1 MLAKSQVSNENI
13 TQTIAYFFYENLL
26 KKYVVNIYLNKFAI
40 TKDNP
45 FHVIYFI
52 RKNYTMSQ
60 KVVTLG
66 EIMMRL
72 STPGHERFVQSDSF
86 DVTYGGGEANVA
98 VALSNYGLQGVFV
111 TKVPDN
117 ALGQAA
123 INHIRR
129 YGVDTQFIAR
139 GGKRLGIYFLET
151 GASMRASQ
159 VIYDR
164 AGASISQVDV
174 SEFDLDKILEGASWF
189 HTTGIT
195 PALSDQA
202 AALTEA
208 ALKAAKA
215 KGITTSIDLNYRK
228 KLWSKEKARE
238 VMTRLCQYVDV
249 CIGNEEDADTTLGFK
264 AEGTDVTKGELN
276 LDGYKSVFKQMKD
289 KFGFKY
295 IASTLRESHSA
306 SDNGWSALVYDGNEF
321 YHTKQYEVR
330 IVDRVGSGDSFA
342 SGFIYGLV
350 SGMPM
355 PEAAEFGVAASAL
368 KHTIPGDLNHATLS
382 EVKDLMKGDGSG
394 RVQR

>member
-1 MLAKSQVSNENI
+1 
-13 TQTIAYFFYENLL
+13 
-26 KKYVVNIYLNKFAI
+26 
-40 TKDNP
+40 
-45 FHVIYFI
+45 
-52 RKNYTMSQ
+52 MSK

-66 EIMMRL
+66 EIMLRL
-72 STPGHERFVQSDSF
+72 STPDFKRFVQADSL
-86 DVTYGGGEANVA
+86 DVTYGGGEANVSA
-98 VALSNYGLQGVFV
+98 ALCNYGLNGVFV
-111 TKVPDN
+111 SKVPAN
-117 ALGQAA
+117 AIGQSA
-123 INHIRR
+123 INHLRR
-129 YGVDTQFIAR
+129 YGVDTQFVAR

-164 AGASISQVDV
+164 ADASISEVDA
-174 SEFDLDKILEGASWF
+174 SEFDFDKIFDGADWF

-195 PALSDQA
+195 PALSDKA
-202 AALTEA
+202 AALTLA

-228 KLWSKEKARE
+228 KLWTKEKARE
-238 VMTRLCQYVDV
+238 VMTELCKYVDV

-264 AEGTDVTKGELN
+264 SAGTDVTKGELN
-276 LDGYKSVFKQMKD
+276 LDGYKDVFQQMQA

-306 SDNGWSALVYDGNEF
+306 SDNGWSALVYNGSEF

-350 SGMPM
+350 TGMKM
-355 PEAAEFGVAASAL
+355 ADAAEFGVAASAI
-368 KHTIPGDLNHATLS
+368 KHTIPGDLNHATLG
-382 EVKDLMKGDGSG
+382 EVQELVKGDGSG

>member
-1 MLAKSQVSNENI
+1 MPK
-13 TQTIAYFFYENLL
+13 
-26 KKYVVNIYLNKFAI
+26 
-40 TKDNP
+40 
-45 FHVIYFI
+45 
-52 RKNYTMSQ
+52 

-72 STPGHERFVQSDSF
+72 STPGFERFVQSDSF

-98 VALSNYGLQGVFV
+98 VALSNYGRDGVFV

-129 YGVDTQFIAR
+129 FGVDTQFIAR

-164 AGASISQVDV
+164 ADAAISQVEI
-174 SEFDLDKILEGASWF
+174 SEFDFDKILDGASWF

-195 PALSDQA
+195 PALSDKA

-215 KGITTSIDLNYRK
+215 KGIITSIDLNYRK

-238 VMTRLCQYVDV
+238 VMSRLCKYVDV
-249 CIGNEEDADTTLGFK
+249 CIG
-264 AEGTDVTKGELN
+264 
-276 LDGYKSVFKQMKD
+276 
-289 KFGFKY
+289 
-295 IASTLRESHSA
+295 
-306 SDNGWSALVYDGNEF
+306 
-321 YHTKQYEVR
+321 
-330 IVDRVGSGDSFA
+330 
-342 SGFIYGLV
+342 
-350 SGMPM
+350 
-355 PEAAEFGVAASAL
+355 
-368 KHTIPGDLNHATLS
+368 
-382 EVKDLMKGDGSG
+382 
-394 RVQR
+394 

>member
-1 MLAKSQVSNENI
+1 
-13 TQTIAYFFYENLL
+13 
-26 KKYVVNIYLNKFAI
+26 
-40 TKDNP
+40 
-45 FHVIYFI
+45 
-52 RKNYTMSQ
+52 MSK

-66 EIMMRL
+66 EIMLRL
-72 STPGHERFVQSDSF
+72 STPGFERFVQTDSF

-98 VALSNYGLQGVFV
+98 VAISNYGLNGTFV

-117 ALGQAA
+117 AIGQSA

-164 AGASISQVDV
+164 AGASIADV
-174 SEFDLDKILEGASWF
+174 SIEEFDWDKIFEGADWF

-195 PALSDQA
+195 PALSDKA

-228 KLWSKEKARE
+228 KLWSKEKAKE
-238 VMTRLCQYVDV
+238 VMTRLSQYVDV
-249 CIGNEEDADTTLGFK
+249 CIGNEEDAETTLGFK
-264 AEGTDVTKGELN
+264 SEGTDITKGELN
-276 LDGYKSVFKQMKD
+276 LEGYKSVFKQMKE
-289 KFGFKY
+289 KLGFKF

-306 SDNGWSALVYDGNEF
+306 SDN
-321 YHTKQYEVR
+321 
-330 IVDRVGSGDSFA
+330 
-342 SGFIYGLV
+342 
-350 SGMPM
+350 
-355 PEAAEFGVAASAL
+355 
-368 KHTIPGDLNHATLS
+368 
-382 EVKDLMKGDGSG
+382 
-394 RVQR
+394 

>member
-1 MLAKSQVSNENI
+1 
-13 TQTIAYFFYENLL
+13 
-26 KKYVVNIYLNKFAI
+26 
-40 TKDNP
+40 
-45 FHVIYFI
+45 
-52 RKNYTMSQ
+52 MSK

-66 EIMMRL
+66 EIMLRL
-72 STPGHERFVQSDSF
+72 STPDFKRFVQSDSF
-86 DVTYGGGEANVA
+86 DVTYGGGEANV
-98 VALSNYGLQGVFV
+98 VAALCNYGLNGTFV
-111 TKVPDN
+111 TKVPN
-117 ALGQAA
+117 NPIGQSA
-123 INHIRR
+123 INHLRR
-129 YGVDTQFIAR
+129 FGVDTQFIVR
-139 GGKRLGIYFLET
+139 GGDRLGIYFLET

-159 VIYDR
+159 VVYDR
-164 AGASISQVDV
+164 AGASIAEIEVA
-174 SEFDLDKILEGASWF
+174 EFDFDKILEGADWF

-195 PALSDQA
+195 PALSDKA
-202 AALTEA
+202 AAVTEA

-228 KLWSKEKARE
+228 KLWSKEKARS

-264 AEGTDVTKGELN
+264 ATGTDVTKGELN
-276 LDGYKSVFKQMKD
+276 LDGYKSVFKQMKE

-306 SDNGWSALVYDGNEF
+306 SDNGWSALVYDGSEF
-321 YHTKQYEVR
+321 YHTKSYEVR

-350 SGMPM
+350 TDMTLS
-355 PEAAEFGVAASAL
+355 EAAEFGVAASAL

-382 EVKDLMKGDGSG
+382 EVKELMKGDGSG

>member
-1 MLAKSQVSNENI
+1 
-13 TQTIAYFFYENLL
+13 
-26 KKYVVNIYLNKFAI
+26 
-40 TKDNP
+40 
-45 FHVIYFI
+45 
-52 RKNYTMSQ
+52 MS
-60 KVVTLG
+60 KTVVTLG

-72 STPGHERFVQSDSF
+72 STPDFLRFVQSDRF

-98 VALSNYGLQGVFV
+98 AALSNYGLNGTFV

-123 INHIRR
+123 INHLRR
-129 YGVDTQFIAR
+129 YGVETKFIAR
-139 GGKRLGIYFLET
+139 GGQRLGIYFLET

-164 AGASISQVDV
+164 AGASIAEVDI
-174 SEFDLDKILEGASWF
+174 SEFDFDKILDGADWF

-195 PALSDQA
+195 PALSDKS

-208 ALKAAKA
+208 VLRAAKA

-228 KLWSKEKARE
+228 KLWSKEKARG
-238 VMTRLCQYVDV
+238 VMSMLCQYVDV
-249 CIGNEEDADTTLGFK
+249 CIGNEEDAETTLGFK
-264 AEGTDVTKGELN
+264 SEGTDVTKGELN
-276 LDGYKSVFKQMKD
+276 LDGYKDVFKQMKD
-289 KFGFKY
+289 KFNFKY

-306 SDNGWSALVYDGNEF
+306 SDNGWSALVYDGKEF

-330 IVDRVGSGDSFA
+330 IIDRVGSGDSFA

-350 SGMPM
+350 TGMPM
-355 PEAAEFGVAASAL
+355 KEAAEFGVAASAI

-382 EVKDLMKGDGSG
+382 DVKELMKGDGSG

>member
-1 MLAKSQVSNENI
+1 
-13 TQTIAYFFYENLL
+13 
-26 KKYVVNIYLNKFAI
+26 
-40 TKDNP
+40 
-45 FHVIYFI
+45 
-52 RKNYTMSQ
+52 MSK

-66 EIMMRL
+66 EIMLRL
-72 STPGHERFVQSDSF
+72 STPDFKRFVQSDTF

-98 VALSNYGLQGVFV
+98 AALCNYGLNGTFV
-111 TKVPDN
+111 SKVPAN
-117 ALGQAA
+117 PIGQAA
-123 INHIRR
+123 INHLRR
-129 YGVDTQFIAR
+129 YGVDTQFVAR

-159 VIYDR
+159 VVYDR
-164 AGASISQVDV
+164 ADASISEVEA
-174 SEFDLDKILEGASWF
+174 SEFDFDKIFEGADWF

-195 PALSDQA
+195 PALSDKA
-202 AALTEA
+202 AALTLE

-215 KGITTSIDLNYRK
+215 RGITTSIDLNYRK

-238 VMTRLCQYVDV
+238 VMTELCKYVDV

-264 AEGTDVTKGELN
+264 SAGTDVTKGELN
-276 LDGYKSVFKQMKD
+276 LDGYKDVFKQMNE

-306 SDNGWSALVYDGNEF
+306 SDNGWSALVYDGTEF

-342 SGFIYGLV
+342 SGFIFGLV
-350 SGMPM
+350 TGMAM
-355 PEAAEFGVAASAL
+355 SDAAEFGVAASAI
-368 KHTIPGDLNHATLS
+368 KHTIPGDLNHATLT
-382 EVKDLMKGDGSG
+382 EVKELVKGDGSG

>member
-1 MLAKSQVSNENI
+1 
-13 TQTIAYFFYENLL
+13 
-26 KKYVVNIYLNKFAI
+26 
-40 TKDNP
+40 
-45 FHVIYFI
+45 
-52 RKNYTMSQ
+52 MSK

-72 STPGHERFVQSDSF
+72 STPDYKRFVQADTF
-86 DVTYGGGEANVA
+86 DITYGGGEANVA
-98 VALSNYGLQGVFV
+98 AALCNYGLNGTFV

-117 ALGQAA
+117 PLGQAA
-123 INHIRR
+123 INHLRR
-129 YGVDTQFIAR
+129 YGVDTQFIAK

-159 VIYDR
+159 VVYDR
-164 AGASISQVDV
+164 AGASIADV
-174 SEFDLDKILEGASWF
+174 ELSDFDFDKIFEGAVWF

-195 PALSDQA
+195 PALSDKA

-215 KGITTSIDLNYRK
+215 KGLTTSIDLNYRK

-238 VMTRLCQYVDV
+238 VMSRLCQYVDV
-249 CIGNEEDADTTLGFK
+249 CIGNEEDAETTLGFK
-264 AEGTDVTKGELN
+264 AEGTDVTKGELS

-330 IVDRVGSGDSFA
+330 IIDRVGSGDSFA
-342 SGFIYGLV
+342 SGFVYGLV
-350 SGMPM
+350 SGKSFKD
-355 PEAAEFGVAASAL
+355 AAEFGVAASAL
-368 KHTIPGDLNHATLS
+368 KHTIPGDLNHVTVK
-382 EVKDLMKGDGSG
+382 EVEDLVKGDGSG

>member
-1 MLAKSQVSNENI
+1 M
-13 TQTIAYFFYENLL
+13 
-26 KKYVVNIYLNKFAI
+26 
-40 TKDNP
+40 TK
-45 FHVIYFI
+45 
-52 RKNYTMSQ
+52 

-72 STPGHERFVQSDSF
+72 STPDFKRFVQSDSF
-86 DVTYGGGEANVA
+86 DITYGGGEANVA
-98 VALSNYGLQGVFV
+98 AALCNYGLNGTFV
-111 TKVPDN
+111 SKVPDN

-123 INHIRR
+123 INHLRR
-129 YGVDTQFIAR
+129 YGVDTQFVAR

-159 VIYDR
+159 VVYDR
-164 AGASISQVDV
+164 ADAAISEVDA
-174 SEFDLDKILEGASWF
+174 SEFDFDKIFDGADWF

-195 PALSDQA
+195 PALSDRA

-238 VMTRLCQYVDV
+238 VMTGLCQYVDV
-249 CIGNEEDADTTLGFK
+249 CIGNEEDADTTLGFTSK
-264 AEGTDVTKGELN
+264 GTDVTKGELN
-276 LDGYKSVFKQMKD
+276 LEGYKDVFQQMKE
-289 KFGFKY
+289 KFAFKY

-306 SDNGWSALVYDGNEF
+306 SDNGWSALVYDGTEF
-321 YHTKQYEVR
+321 HHTKQYEVR

-350 SGMPM
+350 TGMKM
-355 PEAAEFGVAASAL
+355 QDAAEFGVAASAI
-368 KHTIPGDLNHATLS
+368 KHTIPGDLNHATLA
-382 EVKDLMKGDGSG
+382 EVKDLIKGDGSG

>member
-1 MLAKSQVSNENI
+1 M
-13 TQTIAYFFYENLL
+13 
-26 KKYVVNIYLNKFAI
+26 KK
-40 TKDNP
+40 
-45 FHVIYFI
+45 
-52 RKNYTMSQ
+52 

-66 EIMMRL
+66 EIMLRL
-72 STPGHERFVQSDSF
+72 STPDFKRFVQSDSF

-98 VALSNYGLQGVFV
+98 AAICNYGENGTFV
-111 TKVPDN
+111 TKVPN
-117 ALGQAA
+117 NPIGQSA
-123 INHIRR
+123 INHLRR
-129 YGVDTQFIAR
+129 YGVDTQFIVR
-139 GGKRLGIYFLET
+139 GGDRLGIYFLET

-159 VIYDR
+159 VVYDR
-164 AGASISQVDV
+164 AGASIADVDV
-174 SEFDLDKILEGASWF
+174 KEFDFDKIFEGADWF

-195 PALSDQA
+195 PALSDKA

-215 KGITTSIDLNYRK
+215 KGIVTSIDLNYRK

-238 VMTRLCQYVDV
+238 IMTRLCQYVDV
-249 CIGNEEDADTTLGFK
+249 CIGNEEDAETTLGFK
-264 AEGTDVTKGELN
+264 SEGTDVTKGELN
-276 LDGYKSVFKQMKD
+276 LDGYKSVFQQMKA

-350 SGMPM
+350 TGMKLSD
-355 PEAAEFGVAASAL
+355 AAEFGVAASAL

>member
-1 MLAKSQVSNENI
+1 
-13 TQTIAYFFYENLL
+13 
-26 KKYVVNIYLNKFAI
+26 
-40 TKDNP
+40 
-45 FHVIYFI
+45 
-52 RKNYTMSQ
+52 MSK

-66 EIMMRL
+66 EIMLRL
-72 STPGHERFVQSDSF
+72 STPDFKRFVQTDSF

-98 VALSNYGLQGVFV
+98 AALCNYGLEGTFV
-111 TKVPDN
+111 TKVPN
-117 ALGQAA
+117 NPIGQSA
-123 INHIRR
+123 INHLRR
-129 YGVDTQFIAR
+129 YGVDTRFIAR
-139 GGKRLGIYFLET
+139 GGDRLGIYFLET

-159 VIYDR
+159 VVYDR
-164 AGASISQVDV
+164 SGAAISTVDS
-174 SEFDLDKILEGASWF
+174 SEFDFDKILEGASWF

-195 PALSDQA
+195 PALSDKA
-202 AALTEA
+202 AALTET

-228 KLWSKEKARE
+228 KLWTKEKARE
-238 VMTRLCQYVDV
+238 VMSRLCQYVDV

-264 AEGTDVTKGELN
+264 ARDTDVTKGELD
-276 LDGYKSVFKQMKD
+276 LEGFKDVFRQMKE

-295 IASTLRESHSA
+295 IASSLRESHSA

-321 YHTKQYEVR
+321 YHTKKYDVR
-330 IVDRVGSGDSFA
+330 IIDRVGSGDSFA

-350 SGMPM
+350 TGMPL

-368 KHTIPGDLNHATLS
+368 KHTIPGDMNHATLA